1 MNDPLADAI
10 ETLKTADPE
19 LAAAVAARLARLPA
33 PPTAEEMSWL
43 VEQALWALGEEM
55 AFGRAVGQGCAELV
69 GSAGPESRR
78 SYTERVRAALRTG
91 PTLGRIM
98 AECLPPVLAHGDAE
112 CLERFTC
119 AWDAMGRKG
128 SYALREPLLAL
139 GPVLAEGGRAAAAV
153 YLDLL
158 RVVFASDA
166 GYPECRNF
174 AALLPKA
181 LLGLDPRRRHFQLG
195 ELLDL
200 ARVDRNLIEPFLAGM
215 AKGLRLLRE
224 DALRQ
229 FVQHAL
235 AVHRRHPDA
244 AARALA
250 LESETARDQ
259 LRLLQVSVGCGQV
272 QDRLRRYLHARTG
285 LGLVVRPLS
294 ELPAAQ
300 AASLGRGRMVCSDGD
315 AIYLPDEIDR
325 FDRRDENERLYRLL
339 VRLEASLHEF
349 GTFDFELERALDFC
363 PAGWGGRAAV
373 PPDPARPDIDRF
385 LSGFPDPVLAAD
397 AFTIFELGRIR
408 LCLADGY
415 PGLVRRWYP
424 LLQAVFREGREGAAA
439 DPLAE
444 LFARVALGLGVAPS
458 GEPEAEIAAA
468 FEREVTAA
476 SPVEAAGGLAARY
489 CASCATP
496 RAGGLTPPFGWR
508 PWPNPAAAGDAA
520 RERAVGRLAEALSR
534 HGIRARRSELRR
546 RLRDG
551 GGRLTARDL
560 QELCRSDAALI
571 PELARAGGGLDADG
585 SGPDAARDDAG
596 LVYRYPEWDDRL
608 GDYLPEHV
616 RLRVHPSPSAGHE
629 EFYTDV
635 LRRRRVL
642 VGHTRQAFER
652 MRPEGVERLRRW
664 VDGDEFDYRELIES
678 AVDRRLGD
686 APSDRVFIKRV
697 KHRRDVAVLLLV
709 DVSRSTAHPVPGSD
723 ASVLEVEK
731 ESIVVL
737 CEALTVL
744 GDSFAVAAF
753 SGTGRLG
760 VDYFGIKGFGES
772 LSPEVKRRFGALRP
786 QRNTR
791 LGAAIRHAGRELDAV
806 PARVRLLVILSD
818 GFPNDTG
825 YKGAHAV
832 ADTRRALLELQGRH
846 IRFHALTVNL
856 PADAQLDALYG
867 KARHHVI
874 ADVQELPGRLLTV
887 YSALT
892 R

>member
-1 MNDPLADAI
+1 MNDPVAGAI
-10 ETLKTADPE
+10 ELLKTADPE
-19 LAAAVAARLARLPA
+19 LAAAVAVRLAHASPL
-33 PPTAEEMSWL
+33 TTVEEISWL
-43 VEQALWALGEEM
+43 VEQALWALGEEV

-69 GSAGPESRR
+69 GAADREARR
-78 SYTERVRAALRTG
+78 KYTERVREALRTG

-98 AECLPPVLAHGDAE
+98 AESLPPVLAHGDVE
-112 CLERFTC
+112 TLERFTL
-119 AWDAMGRKG
+119 AWDVMCRKG
-128 SYALREPLLAL
+128 SYTLREPLLAL
-139 GPVLAEGGRAAAAV
+139 GPVLAAGDRASAAA

-158 RVVFASDA
+158 RAVFDSGADYA
-166 GYPECRNF
+166 ECRNF
-174 AALLPKA
+174 AAVLPKA
-181 LLGLDPRRRHFQLG
+181 LLGLDPRRRRFQIG
-195 ELLDL
+195 ELLEL
-200 ARVDRNLIEPFLAGM
+200 ARVDRRLIEPFLGGM

-229 FVQHAL
+229 FVQHA
-235 AVHRRHPDA
+235 AATYRRHPDA
-244 AARALA
+244 AGRALA
-250 LESETARDQ
+250 LESENAREQ
-259 LRLLQVSVGCGQV
+259 LGRLQVSVGCGQV

-285 LGLVVRPLS
+285 LGLAVRPLS
-294 ELPAAQ
+294 ELPAGR
-300 AASLGRGRMVCSDGD
+300 AASSGHGRMVCSDSA

-325 FDRRDENERLYRLL
+325 FDCRDENERLYRLL

-349 GTFDFELERALDFC
+349 GTFDFELEKALALC
-363 PAGWGGRAAV
+363 PAGWGRRAAV
-373 PPDPARPDIDRF
+373 PPDSEEPDIERF
-385 LSGFPDPVLAAD
+385 LSRFPDPGLAAD
-397 AFTIFELGRIR
+397 VFTIFELGRIR

-424 LLQAVFREGREGAAA
+424 LLQAVFREEREGAGA
-439 DPLAE
+439 DPLGD
-444 LFARVALGLGVAPS
+444 LFARVALGIENAPA
-458 GEPEAEIAAA
+458 GEAEAEIATA
-468 FEREVTAA
+468 FAREVSAA
-476 SPVEAAGGLAARY
+476 SPVEAAAGLAARY
-489 CASCATP
+489 CAAFTG
-496 RAGGLTPPFGWR
+496 RAGGLSPPFGWR
-508 PWPNPAAAGDAA
+508 PWPNPAAAGDVAL
-520 RERAVGRLAEALSR
+520 ERAAGRLAEVLAR
-534 HGIRARRSELRR
+534 RGMRAGRSELRR

-551 GGRLTARDL
+551 GGRLTPRDL
-560 QELCRSDAALI
+560 QELGRSDDSVI
-571 PELARAGGGLDADG
+571 TELARAGGGAETDRP
-585 SGPDAARDDAG
+585 GPDADRDGAG
-596 LVYRYPEWDDRL
+596 VVYRYPEWDDRL

-616 RLRVHPSPSAGHE
+616 RLSVRPPLASGLDG
-629 EFYTDV
+629 FYADV

-642 VGHTRQAFER
+642 VDRTRQAFER

-664 VDGDEFDYRELIES
+664 VDGDEFDYRELIEA

-686 APSDRVFIKRV
+686 MPSDRVFIKRV

-709 DVSRSTAHPVPGSD
+709 DVSRSTAHPVPGSEC
-723 ASVLEVEK
+723 SVLDVEK

-760 VDYFGIKGFGES
+760 VDYFGIKGFDEP
-772 LSPEVKRRFGALRP
+772 LSPAVKRRFGALQP

-825 YKGAHAV
+825 YKGPYAV